1 MICSGHGGIL
11 INFNIASQL
20 GGPAAQCL
28 EVDQHRKRAGYPTG
42 CINRSK
48 PSTSRQSLG
57 LKMFLV
63 HGISSFFRRVQMYHI
78 DNIYP

>member
-48 PSTSRQSLG
+48 PSTSRQSCKYIRIENVLG
-57 LKMFLV
+57 SWYLQFLSKGPDV
-63 HGISSFFRRVQMYHI
+63 SH
-78 DNIYP
+78 